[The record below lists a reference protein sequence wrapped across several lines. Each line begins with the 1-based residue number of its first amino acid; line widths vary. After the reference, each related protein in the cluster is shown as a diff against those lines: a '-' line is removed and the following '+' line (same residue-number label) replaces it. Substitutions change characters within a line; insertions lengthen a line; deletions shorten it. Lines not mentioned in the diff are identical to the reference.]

1 MKNIKEDIINGL
13 KQLLLTE
20 DRESKN
26 MSKARKLLYQQGYS
40 QEDAQKTIEAIRNDI
55 PNARLADCKFLPGV
69 TRMYI
74 NRQLS
79 DGNTIMKLNKTLK
92 YVASDAH
99 INEYDNNLNGLSVN
113 NLVQRFAGV
122 QQQDAESSRAESYGK
137 EYTRNTDYEIVRIP
151 DFETASEYGDYTSWC
166 VTHNKNMYDSY
177 TSNGAGLF
185 YFCLRNGFKNEQ
197 PNIGEGCPLDE
208 YGLSMIAVSV
218 TMDGEL
224 NTCTCRWNH
233 DNDGNDNIMDKNQI
247 EELLGVNFYEVFK
260 PYTREELHK
269 KGVILFDEVQG
280 LLDSGKKPEEILDDV
295 YEFHEGVACVELHDK
310 WNYIN
315 DENQILSPNQWFDD
329 VYNFS
334 EGFGTIMLNE
344 KFNYINKEGQIL
356 SPNQWFEWCGNF
368 SEGLGAIRLND
379 KFNYINREGQM
390 LSQNQ
395 WFEWCDDFNEGF
407 GRIKLKGKYY
417 YINKEGVLF
426 DYLTK
431 EPLLNQTL
439 NENLKKDIVNN
450 LKRELIKVRK
460 EVNTKPTEAQIKA
473 ENYKMGHIKM
483 MGFDITIENPKNS
496 YRQGVDSNGKKWKT
510 KMYYDYGYF
519 KHTLGKDGDAIDV
532 FIGDNLKS
540 DKIFVVDQFLSGK
553 FDESKVMLGF
563 NTEKEAKEGY
573 LKNYE
578 KDWKGFKKITGV
590 SIDVFKEWLY
600 DGYKQRKPFYQYAE
614 IKRQKLNENKQ
625 TSTKDVFD
633 KIEKYLN
640 FKNNSN
646 LKLCKVQRIRDKYSD
661 EVYYIAEIYGGL
673 NGNGEWV
680 KYLEDIKYILSK
692 IKDSWVIDLSCDC
705 ADDVWTLKVGFQ
717 YPKTLNE
724 GCWGYE
730 WYDSDQALDECSVFA
745 EKILSWLCD
754 SIIKKMNKKEG
765 VHTDYIYGYL
775 GMIRELLNT
784 EEIFIEKLYD
794 NDTWFELRDLVEKGY
809 KYCIEHKDTYR
820 EPKKFDKKITKLK
833 KEIDKLLKNKYTRN
847 SKHKINE
854 KVEYRLTLNE
864 IKNRK
869 NEEGKEVPQKCEE
882 CGSDVVLKIKGEPI
896 FICSNEKCKKY
907 YGVLPFSRN
916 K

>member
-55 PNARLADCKFLPGV
+55 PNTRLADCKFLPGV
-69 TRMYI
+69 TRMYL
-74 NRQLS
+74 NRELS

-92 YVASDAH
+92 YVASDTH
-99 INEYDNNLNGLSVN
+99 VNEYDNNLNGLSVN
-113 NLVQRFAGV
+113 DLLQRFAGV
-122 QQQDAESSRAESYGK
+122 QRKDAVASRAESYGK
-137 EYTRNTDYEIVRIP
+137 EYTRNSDYRIVRIP
-151 DFETASEYGDYTSWC
+151 DFKTAAEYGDYTSWC
-166 VTHNKNMYDSY
+166 VTHNKNMYNSY
-177 TSNGAGLF
+177 TNNGTGLF
-185 YFCLRNGFKNEQ
+185 YFCLRNGFENEQ
-197 PNIGEGCPLDE
+197 PNVGDGCPLDE

-233 DNDGNDNIMDKNQI
+233 DNGGNDNIMDKTKL
-247 EELLGVNFYEVFK
+247 EELLGVNFYETFK

-280 LLDSGKKPEEILDDV
+280 LLDSGKKPEEIFGDV
-295 YEFHEGVACVELHDK
+295 YGFSEGFGCVELYDK

-315 DENQILSPNQWFDD
+315 NEDQILSPDLWFDNVYHFNDGFAGIKLNGKFNYISKEGKILSPNQWFD
-329 VYNFS
+329 
-334 EGFGTIMLNE
+334 
-344 KFNYINKEGQIL
+344 
-356 SPNQWFEWCGNF
+356 
-368 SEGLGAIRLND
+368 
-379 KFNYINREGQM
+379 
-390 LSQNQ
+390 
-395 WFEWCDDFNEGF
+395 WCDDFNEGF
-407 GRIKLKGKYY
+407 GRIKLNGKFK
-417 YINKEGVLF
+417 YINKEGDLF
-426 DYLTK
+426 DYETK
-431 EPLLNQTL
+431 KPLSNQTL

-450 LKRELIKVRK
+450 LKHELIMTRK

-473 ENYKMGHIKM
+473 ENYKMGHIKII
-483 MGFDITIENPKNS
+483 GFDITIENPKNS
-496 YRQGVDSNGKKWKT
+496 YRQGVDSNGRKWKT

-614 IKRQKLNENKQ
+614 IKKQKLNENKQ

-646 LKLCKVQRIRDKYSD
+646 LKLCKVQRIRDKYCD

-680 KYLEDIKYILSK
+680 KYVEDIKYILSK

-754 SIIKKMNKKEG
+754 SIRKKLNKKEG
-765 VHTDYIYGYL
+765 IPTDYIYGYL

-820 EPKKFDKKITKLK
+820 DPEKFEKKITKLK
-833 KEIDKLLKNKYTRN
+833 KEIDELLKNKYTRN
-847 SKHKINE
+847 GKREINE
-854 KVEYRLTLNE
+854 KVEYRFTLNE

-869 NEEGKEVPQKCEE
+869 NEEGKDVPQKCEE
-882 CGSDVVLKIKGEPI
+882 CGSDVVLKIEGEPI